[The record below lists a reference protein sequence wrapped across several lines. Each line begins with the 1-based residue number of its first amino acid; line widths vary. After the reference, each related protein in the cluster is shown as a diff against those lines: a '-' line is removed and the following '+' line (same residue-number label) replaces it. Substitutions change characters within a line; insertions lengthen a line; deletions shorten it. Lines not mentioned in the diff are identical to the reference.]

1 MYSCCIETQFLS
13 GSSGCGTEGEKWNM
27 QDIKVVL
34 AVMVV
39 SISYG
44 TKRNCCQNIDKFY
57 VCICRMPK
65 ECGIP
70 QLVSAVICAFDLS
83 R

>member
-13 GSSGCGTEGEKWNM
+13 GSSGSGTEGEKWNM

-39 SISYG
+39 SIFIRG
-44 TKRNCCQNIDKFY
+44 KT
-57 VCICRMPK
+57 
-65 ECGIP
+65 
-70 QLVSAVICAFDLS
+70 QLLS
-83 R
+83 KY

>member
-1 MYSCCIETQFLS
+1 MVRKVLKEVMYSCCIETQFLS

-39 SISYG
+39 SIFI
-44 TKRNCCQNIDKFY
+44 RDKT
-57 VCICRMPK
+57 
-65 ECGIP
+65 
-70 QLVSAVICAFDLS
+70 QLLS
-83 R
+83 KY